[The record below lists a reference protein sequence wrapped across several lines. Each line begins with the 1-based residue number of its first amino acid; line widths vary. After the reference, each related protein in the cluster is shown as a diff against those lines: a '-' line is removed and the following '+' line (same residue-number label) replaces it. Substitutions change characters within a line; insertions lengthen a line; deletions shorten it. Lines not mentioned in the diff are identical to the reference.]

1 MRLFR
6 QANLWSEIYPKRGA
20 FRNTADGRHGDRR
33 RPRQTAELLLVYNRI
48 AASPHC
54 QHENPDGIININ
66 WRRVLRFSPKAA
78 APTLRATPLWE
89 TPFLYA
95 GAEPVPGRRGPG
107 GYRRRR
113 GCNSV
118 CGRRSDIPSGFWSA
132 VPGIRLESPFRSNRL
147 ETQKGQ
153 RMPGLQAGGWAGSGK
168 LPAGNNP
175 TITAYSVDVKN
186 GRVE

>member
-113 GCNSV
+113 GYNSV
-118 CGRRSDIPSGFWSA
+118 CGRRSDIPGGFWSA
-132 VPGIRLESPFRSNRL
+132 VPGHPLGDAVPEQPL
-147 ETQKGQ
+147 GD
-153 RMPGLQAGGWAGSGK
+153 AGMASDAGAASRRAGSGK